1 MFQPTF
7 CDIFK
12 LIQYEQKYLETGC
25 SDVNKRKGG
34 NSKAN
39 LTGQGK
45 GTRKVKRNQ
54 DLVHFRYLTL
64 AMEKHLLL
72 LPDRVMKL
80 SALNYI
86 ASSIL

>member
-1 MFQPTF
+1 MFQQTF

-25 SDVNKRKGG
+25 SDVKKRKGR

-45 GTRKVKRNQ
+45 GTSKVKRNQ
-54 DLVHFRYLTL
+54 DLVHFRFFDISDGKT
-64 AMEKHLLL
+64 
-72 LPDRVMKL
+72 
-80 SALNYI
+80 SAVT
-86 ASSIL
+86 SR